1 MQEGPSSSPKTTYA
15 SGGFTSA
22 AAHSE
27 AEIERSVPRVL
38 FVPVSG
44 DMGAGE
50 YYRCLAVAKALN
62 SSIAPWAISF
72 VVNREAQVERP
83 GFIDYRFIDGAAKR
97 NLGLV
102 AAHVLAVRPD
112 VVVLDSTVNPQL
124 LRAVGATGAYIIYV
138 SWRPRTR
145 KLGFYP
151 RNLRRI
157 DEHWMVCSPEHHSLR
172 FRERLSLLTVRKR
185 PDLVFLTA
193 LTAPPDDL
201 GKRQV
206 LAGGTDVP
214 EEGFVLFCA
223 GGGGTEVGGVQSSQL
238 FQLAARRLHAE
249 IGVPVVFVAGPQSNV
264 AVKSVPGRLEVS
276 AVASE
281 ILSALMKDARVVV
294 CGGGSMLQQGVVLGA
309 ACIAADAGGSDQR
322 ARIDDYGK
330 KGLIVPI
337 DLDPRNMA
345 EAAAALMN
353 DSARR
358 KRMRDIARKNGFSLD
373 MQRVCD
379 RLGQLRLKSARD

>member
-1 MQEGPSSSPKTTYA
+1 MHEGPSSSPKSTESSRVPTA
-15 SGGFTSA
+15 T
-22 AAHSE
+22 AAHSG
-27 AEIERSVPRVL
+27 ADSERSVPRVL

-62 SSIAPWAISF
+62 RSVAPWAISF
-72 VVNREAQVERP
+72 LINREAQVERP

-102 AAHVLAVRPD
+102 AGHVLAARPD
-112 VVVLDSTVNPQL
+112 VVVLDSTVNPEL

-151 RNLRRI
+151 RNIRGL

-172 FRERLSLLTVRKR
+172 LRERLSLLTARKR
-185 PDLVFLTA
+185 PHLIFLTA
-193 LTAPPDDL
+193 LVAPPDDL

-206 LAGGTDVP
+206 LATGTNVP
-214 EEGFVLFCA
+214 DEGFVLFCA

-249 IGVPVVFVAGPQSNV
+249 AGVPVVFVAGPQSNV

-281 ILSALMKDARVVV
+281 TLSALIKDARVVV

-309 ACIAADAGGSDQR
+309 ACIAADAGGSDQS
-322 ARIDDYGK
+322 ARIDDYGE

-345 EAAAALMN
+345 EAAASLMN
-353 DSARR
+353 DAAKR
-358 KRMRDIARKNGFSLD
+358 KRMREIARENGLSMD

-379 RLGQLRLKSARD
+379 RFEQLQSEHGWG

>member
-1 MQEGPSSSPKTTYA
+1 MQGGSSGSPKNAYA
-15 SGGFTSA
+15 SGVFA
-22 AAHSE
+22 ATAGHSK
-27 AEIERSVPRVL
+27 AEIEQSGPRVL

-50 YYRCLAVAKALN
+50 YYRCLAVAKALR
-62 SSIAPWAISF
+62 SSVSHWAISF
-72 VVNREAQVERP
+72 VVNRDAQVERP
-83 GFIDYRFIDGAAKR
+83 GFIDYRLIDGAAKR
-97 NLGLV
+97 NLECV
-102 AAHVLAVRPD
+102 AAHVRAVQPD

-124 LRAVGATGAYIIYV
+124 LRVVGATGAYIIYV

-151 RNLRRI
+151 RNLLRI
-157 DEHWMVCSPEHHSLR
+157 DEHWMVCSPEYHSLR
-172 FRERLSLLTVRKR
+172 MRERLSLRTVRNR
-185 PDLVFLTA
+185 PNLVFLTA
-193 LTAPPDDL
+193 LTAPPDVL
-201 GKRQV
+201 GKRRV
-206 LAGGTDVP
+206 LATGTDVP

-223 GGGGTEVGGVQSSQL
+223 GGGGTEVGGVQSSQM
-238 FQLAARRLHAE
+238 FQLAARQLHAE

-264 AVKSVPGRLEVS
+264 SVKSVPGRLEVR

-281 ILSALMKDARVVV
+281 TLSALMKDARVVV

-345 EAAAALMN
+345 EAAASLMN
-353 DSARR
+353 DSAKRE
-358 KRMRDIARKNGFSLD
+358 RMREIAREKGLSMD

-379 RLGQLRLKSARD
+379 RFEQLRSEHGWG